1 MHSLLKIFRGRCN
14 AKRESFETN
23 LPKRVIK
30 VVSNAESCESST
42 CQNPEL
48 ASSLVKT
55 LAPPICAKVCS
66 TEGNICRSL
75 CTYLFSMVKSTQIQT
90 FPFNFGTTT
99 MPEHHS
105 VGWVTF
111 SITPSCNILCNSVS
125 TLGKSGMATCLGIAK
140 G

>member
-1 MHSLLKIFRGRCN
+1 MPKGSRLKQ
-14 AKRESFETN
+14 N
-23 LPKRVIK
+23 LPSGVIK
-30 VVSNAESCESST
+30 VGSNAESCESST

-66 TEGNICRSL
+66 TEGKICHSL
-75 CTYLFSMVKSTQIQT
+75 CTFLFSMVKSTQIRT
-90 FPFNFGTTT
+90 FPFDFGTTT

-105 VGWVTF
+105 VSWVTF

-125 TLGKSGMATCLGIAK
+125 TLVKRGMAIHTLALSKHKAGYYFVF
-140 G
+140 